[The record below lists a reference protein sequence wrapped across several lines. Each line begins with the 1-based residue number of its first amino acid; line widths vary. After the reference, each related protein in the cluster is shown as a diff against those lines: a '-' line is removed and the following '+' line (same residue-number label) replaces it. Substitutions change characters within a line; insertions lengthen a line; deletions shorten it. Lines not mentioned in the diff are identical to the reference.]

1 MPIFSGHKP
10 FWSFAAAVFGVHSLL
25 MAVPPLNSDE
35 AFIWN
40 WARHLALGYYSHP
53 PMSAWA
59 VALVTSIAGTSA
71 YTVRLTGLLFH
82 LGTLGMLYLL
92 ALELS
97 PRRRI
102 ALTACG
108 LYALMP
114 ISLALG
120 TMVSSDMGL
129 IFFWALAL
137 YLCKKAVIDR
147 RMVFW
152 YAAGA
157 AAGAM
162 MLSKFFAVL
171 FFPGLLL
178 FLALHPAHRGQLA
191 RKEPWLASLIA
202 LGVFSPFLY
211 WNATHDWL
219 TFQFNLV
226 NRQASSGFAW
236 AKPLKFI
243 GGQLLAASPV
253 LMVVIVLALVA
264 YTVPNL
270 RRIRLL
276 KRSPNFPAYSTA
288 SPTARVDDTLLY
300 YALMTATPLI
310 VLAIVGLRTNVGAHW
325 AGVVFP
331 SASILATAWLFRAEG
346 KTLAG
351 ERPPLLAHVRTAKW
365 CVGGL
370 LAISL
375 PVYVVLLQPRVLPDS
390 LFLYDEARNE
400 QQEAAKYYG
409 WKEAGVR
416 IAELRSRYAGLE
428 GGLFL
433 STRDYSDA
441 SLFDFYTPGGADF
454 VLMGYSTREFHGKE
468 FLYWGR
474 PLKKR
479 GANTIFVLDT
489 PIFPDSLHRIG
500 PHFQSVEGLETLE
513 IRDDEGR
520 LLRRFFFAL
529 GRNYLANEPDL
540 LSRW

>member
-1 MPIFSGHKP
+1 MRIFSDHKP
-10 FWSFAAAVFGVHSLL
+10 FWVLASAVFLVHSLL
-25 MAVPPLNSDE
+25 MAVAPLNSDE
-35 AFIWN
+35 AFIWD
-40 WARHLALGYYSHP
+40 WSRHLALGYYSHP

-59 VALVTSIAGTSA
+59 VALVTSITGTSA

-97 PRRRI
+97 PRRRL
-102 ALTACG
+102 ALTAGG

-129 IFFWALAL
+129 IFFWCAAL
-137 YLCKKAVIDR
+137 YLCKKAIIDR
-147 RMVFW
+147 RSGYW
-152 YAAGA
+152 YAAGTA
-157 AAGAM
+157 VGAM

-178 FLALHPAHRGQLA
+178 FLVLHPAHRGELA

-202 LGVFSPFLY
+202 LVVFSPFVY

-219 TFQFNLV
+219 TFQFNLM

-236 AKPLKFI
+236 VKPLQYI
-243 GGQLLAASPV
+243 AGQMLAASPV
-253 LMVVIVLALVA
+253 LLGVIVLAIVA
-264 YTVPNL
+264 YTVPHL
-270 RRIRLL
+270 RRILLL
-276 KRSPNFPAYSTA
+276 KRSPNFPAYSSA
-288 SPTARVDDTLLY
+288 SPTSRVDDTLLY
-300 YALMTATPLI
+300 YAVMTATPLI
-310 VLAIVGLRTNVGAHW
+310 VLALVGLRTRVGAHW

-331 SASILATAWLFRAEG
+331 TAAILATAWFFRADGKALAAEG
-346 KTLAG
+346 
-351 ERPPLLAHVRTAKW
+351 PPQFVRVRMAKW
-365 CVGGL
+365 CAAGL

-375 PVYVVLLQPRVLPDS
+375 PLYVVLLQPRVLPDS
-390 LFLYDEARNE
+390 WFEYDQARN
-400 QQEAAKYYG
+400 QQREAAKYYG
-409 WKEAGVR
+409 WKEAGAR

-441 SLFDFYTPGGADF
+441 SLFDFYTPGRANF
-454 VLMGYSTREFHGKE
+454 VLMGYSAREYHGKE
-468 FLYWGR
+468 FLYWGA

-479 GANTIFVLDT
+479 GANTVFVLDS
-489 PIFPDSLHRIG
+489 PIFPDSLHRIE
-500 PHFQSVEGLETLE
+500 PHFESVEELDTLE
-513 IRDDEGR
+513 IRDDEGL

-529 GRNYLANEPDL
+529 GRNYLANEPDQ